1 MTVRRRPLRR
11 DDLHLETTLTRY
23 AQLAPEIE
31 LGWTQLRQAMRD
43 AGWPARTPTDDRRP
57 STGQNQEPSSLDYSD
72 VTGDM
77 AMRLDD
83 LANDLEA
90 MQDHRDI
97 LVTSC
102 RALAALARKYI
113 PAPPDVVTAPKCSVL
128 SCDNPVEKTPSG
140 TYRGVELVAGHW
152 AEKPGVRPLC
162 AKHRTAQRRDI
173 A

>member
-1 MTVRRRPLRR
+1 
-11 DDLHLETTLTRY
+11 
-23 AQLAPEIE
+23 
-31 LGWTQLRQAMRD
+31 MRD